1 MSRITVLLAR
11 TARHVWPPKDPAE
24 RRVEYAIDWAARL
37 GAGDALAASTFELPS
52 GLVAENA
59 VNTAT
64 VASVQISGG
73 AAGCAYEIVNR
84 VTTAKGAELEQAI
97 RLRVKTR

>member
-1 MSRITVLLAR
+1 MSRTVVLLQR

-24 RRVEYAIDWAARL
+24 RRIVYAVDWTARL
-37 GAGDALAASTFELPS
+37 AEGDALASSAFELPS

-59 VNTAT
+59 ANTET

-73 AAGCAYEIVNR
+73 AAGHAYEIVNR

>member
-1 MSRITVLLAR
+1 MARTVVLLAR
-11 TARHVWPPKDPAE
+11 TARNVWPPKDPAE
-24 RRVEYAIDWAARL
+24 RRIEYAVDWSARL
-37 GAGDALAASTFELPS
+37 SAGDALASSTFELPS

-64 VASVQISGG
+64 VATVQISGG
-73 AAGCAYEIVNR
+73 AAGQAYEVVNR
-84 VTTAKGAELEQAI
+84 VTTAKGAALEQTI